1 MPLQHILPL
10 KENRLCK
17 DCPAVSRNVQKLRV
31 GILRADVIRIQY
43 LRKQVNEQQTLF
55 ELYVV
60 TK

>member
-1 MPLQHILPL
+1 MPLQLILPL

-43 LRKQVNEQQTLF
+43 LRKQLNKQQTFF
-55 ELYVV
+55 E
-60 TK
+60 